1 VRHFSARKIVF
12 PQSHAGILGLYR
24 SVYHI
29 FIIALYNGAKSF
41 KSITKAFRST
51 LEYRP

>member
-1 VRHFSARKIVF
+1 MGGTLLGYSRL
-12 PQSHAGILGLYR
+12 AGILGLYK

-29 FIIALYNGAKSF
+29 FIIALYNGTKYV

-51 LEYRP
+51 LQYSPW